1 MKLSNILTLVL
12 YRNVLNTCYVSKE
25 TKEFSPDKLP
35 AVITFLN
42 ESLLKLYNKFTLK
55 IDSLW
60 LDLHES
66 RTKYP
71 LTNEHMMDHWLEPTY
86 DKYLWKGYGE
96 EFTNDLIKVISVND
110 NKGIPLPLNNT
121 EELFSLFT
129 PMYNVLEVP
138 SRYPR
143 QKLNVIYQAA
153 PTKIIYDPNKD
164 TEVDVPDTLVAAL
177 VANTNYLIF
186 ASIGSPASMQQAQ
199 LFKAE
204 YDQLIE
210 EMIESDTIN
219 PQYSTNTEKFYKRG
233 WC

>member
-1 MKLSNILTLVL
+1 
-12 YRNVLNTCYVSKE
+12 
-25 TKEFSPDKLP
+25 
-35 AVITFLN
+35 
-42 ESLLKLYNKFTLK
+42 
-55 IDSLW
+55 
-60 LDLHES
+60 
-66 RTKYP
+66 
-71 LTNEHMMDHWLEPTY
+71 MMDHWLEPTY

-110 NKGIPLPLNNT
+110 NKGNPLPLNNT

-143 QKLNVIYQAA
+143 QKLNIIYQAA